1 VNVHQ
6 VTGAANGNFETPE
19 LKPGVFR
26 FKADLFDV
34 KS

>member
-1 VNVHQ
+1 VAVHQ
-6 VTGAANGNFETPE
+6 VSGAASGNFETPE

-26 FKADLFDV
+26 FKADSFDV